1 MQGDWRNPVWTAQI
15 VVFVTVIVVVFQS
28 LYPAADL
35 GFVLTVAAVLGVFV
49 HLGRAAIEGRRR
61 SGPRRDPRFARPA
74 DLLDA
79 DQHDLVGVRVAI
91 ERTVA
96 IPLLAELEAASQ
108 GAAPGRAARVAA
120 VLLAH
125 RGAWRFVGIDATRP
139 LPAATA
145 SQIFDRWCA
154 DVRQRFSPGA
164 RRDADAFRSDSL
176 TMVSLHVASPGR
188 IPEVAV
194 HDPDAARFVLESLR
208 DHSATWA
215 TRVDLW
221 SAERA
226 LSAAELRA
234 ADPTLMQVGTDDEHD
249 EAPDPMLGR
258 ASRGAVAGRSS

>member
-1 MQGDWRNPVWTAQI
+1 MRGDWRNPVWTAQVA
-15 VVFVTVIVVVFQS
+15 VVVTIVVVAFQS

-61 SGPRRDPRFARPA
+61 TAPRRDPRFARPA

-79 DQHDLVGVRVAI
+79 DRHDLVGVRVAI

-96 IPLLAELEAASQ
+96 IPLLAELEAAST
-108 GAAPGRAARVAA
+108 GAAAGRAARVAA

-125 RGAWRFVGIDATRP
+125 HGAWRFVGVDATRP
-139 LPAATA
+139 LPLAKA
-145 SQIFDRWCA
+145 SEIFDRWCA

-164 RRDADAFRSDSL
+164 RRDADAFRSDAL

-194 HDPDAARFVLESLR
+194 HDPRAARFVLESLR

-221 SAERA
+221 SAERP

-234 ADPTLMQVGTDDEHD
+234 ADPTLMQLGTGDD
-249 EAPDPMLGR
+249 ARDPGLARM
-258 ASRGAVAGRSS
+258 SRDAVAGPS